1 MLAGEG
7 GLREHAST
15 PPLPLSPPSP
25 TPILFPTSSLAS
37 ISAST
42 STAEGVVVE
51 VDAREETVGARV
63 GGGGAQG
70 LTPTAASFYLVP
82 LLAPKLLLPLLKMA
96 GKVVV
101 EVVLLLE
108 EQKDAGGFVWRG
120 EDGVGE
126 IGLAVVSLVRRA
138 TGVCVCVCV
147 CTCVCVCVCVCV

>member
-1 MLAGEG
+1 M
-7 GLREHAST
+7 
-15 PPLPLSPPSP
+15 
-25 TPILFPTSSLAS
+25 
-37 ISAST
+37 
-42 STAEGVVVE
+42 E

-63 GGGGAQG
+63 GGGGVQG
-70 LTPTAASFYLVP
+70 VTPTAASFYLVP